1 MSSDPIRIPEPLR
14 LTSERLHASVRAAK
28 GVDHISAQFS
38 RIRLP
43 ADWARIS
50 ERVARVVSNDDFG
63 SRISQQV
70 ALAQASGTLP
80 RLAEQWARMD
90 ADHIERITAQT
101 TPHLRAVGEQ
111 VRRAF
116 GPAMTRAAG
125 LSVAVDW
132 PALEVAT
139 IQFEDA
145 ARDADDAGPRPEAAA
160 PLGWWLASR
169 AVRSQLE
176 LLIAALAALEAIGGF
191 IEEFTGE
198 GVPPAVRAGT
208 VMVVAVAAFLLL
220 WLDHESAGAEGARR
234 PDSKRGKR
242 RSGDAR

>member
-1 MSSDPIRIPEPLR
+1 MASDPIRVPESLR
-14 LTSERLHASVRAAK
+14 LTSERLHASVGAAK
-28 GVDHISAQFS
+28 RLDHISAQFS

-43 ADWARIS
+43 AEWARIS
-50 ERVARVVSNDDFG
+50 EQVAKVVSTDDLG
-63 SRISQQV
+63 CRISQQV

-80 RLAEQWARMD
+80 RLAEQWARID
-90 ADHIERITAQT
+90 ADHLERITAQT

-116 GPAMTRAAG
+116 EPAMTRAAG
-125 LSVAVDW
+125 RRVAVDW

-145 ARDADDAGPRPEAAA
+145 ARDADDAGPRPEVSAS
-160 PLGWWLASR
+160 LGWWLASR
-169 AVRSQLE
+169 TVRSQLE

-191 IEEFTGE
+191 IEELTGE

-208 VMVVAVAAFLLL
+208 AMVVAVAAFLLV
-220 WLDHESAGAEGARR
+220 WLDHESPRAEVEQSEGT
-234 PDSKRGKR
+234 
-242 RSGDAR
+242 